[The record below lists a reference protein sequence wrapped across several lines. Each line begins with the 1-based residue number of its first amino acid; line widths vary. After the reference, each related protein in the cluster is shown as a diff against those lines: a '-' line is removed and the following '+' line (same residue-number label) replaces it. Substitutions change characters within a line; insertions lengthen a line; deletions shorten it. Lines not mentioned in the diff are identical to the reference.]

1 MQAKGGATN
10 GRDDGRVRDATCLAR
25 RLARFGEADATAPAR
40 RHAASARVSGFRVRA
55 GGRGA
60 PEGSAPTTLSAARLS
75 LRAARRASA
84 RYVLVGS
91 VLISETLS
99 KQVKRGFE
107 RRKPQFS
114 PRPETPDLILDPS
127 LELFNVNSR

>member
-10 GRDDGRVRDATCLAR
+10 GRGDGRVRDATCLDR

-60 PEGSAPTTLSAARLS
+60 PEARQQRCQRRGCRCERLVAPLHAMCGAPRLS
-75 LRAARRASA
+75 DLSFHK
-84 RYVLVGS
+84 
-91 VLISETLS
+91 SETLS
-99 KQVKRGFE
+99 KQVKRGL
-107 RRKPQFS
+107 QQYTCTGYS
-114 PRPETPDLILDPS
+114 CTT
-127 LELFNVNSR
+127 